1 VPAEYVV
8 LKALHPTYLNLQ
20 MPTEVGEVIQYDPA
34 ELRGLHAPAQG
45 ISFLTR
51 GAGVVRVVP
60 SFRAGAILPLE
71 TVRNR
76 YLATARLSEKL
87 VFNLPEAVILHLGL
101 KVQTRTPRELR
112 FTDDGLVWFL
122 PAPEY
127 YEYRARQ
134 RTGKGWRGPATGELA
149 HVYLAR
155 SLIPWTAEL
164 EEIERRIDVEE
175 WRPQLE
181 APGRGG
187 RPRRGS
193 AG

>member
-1 VPAEYVV
+1 MPAEYVV
-8 LKALHPTYLNLQ
+8 LKAVHPTYLNLQ

-34 ELRGLHAPAQG
+34 ELRELHAPARG
-45 ISFLTR
+45 IAFLTR

-60 SFRAGAILPLE
+60 SFRAGALLPLE

-76 YLATARLSEKL
+76 YLATAHLSDKL
-87 VFNLPEAVILHLGL
+87 VFNLPEAVVLHLGL
-101 KVQTRTPRELR
+101 KVQTRSPRDTR

-134 RTGKGWRGPATGELA
+134 RSGKGWHGPTSGVLA

-155 SLIPWTAEL
+155 SVIPWASEL
-164 EEIERRIDVEE
+164 EEIERRIDAEE

-181 APGRGG
+181 SPGRTS
-187 RPRRGS
+187 RWRKAS